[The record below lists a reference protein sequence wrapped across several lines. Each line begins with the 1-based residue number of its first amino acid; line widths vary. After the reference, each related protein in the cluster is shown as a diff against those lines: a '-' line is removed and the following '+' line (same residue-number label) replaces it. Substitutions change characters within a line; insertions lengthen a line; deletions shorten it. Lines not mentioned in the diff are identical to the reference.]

1 MEEEN
6 YLCNEVL
13 NNLKWGSTALLEDVE
28 QDSIVAKERQQSNE
42 GRNYESPDQTQI
54 CMGRQEWLSLR

>member
-13 NNLKWGSTALLEDVE
+13 NNLKWDSTAFLEDVE
-28 QDSIVAKERQQSNE
+28 QDRVVAKERQ
-42 GRNYESPDQTQI
+42 
-54 CMGRQEWLSLR
+54 